1 MVVLPRRISFQMR
14 IDEIVSPKDIKPL
27 DIEQLSNLC
36 QDIRERI
43 ISIVSKRGGH
53 LASSLGAVEL
63 AVSIHYVYDAPKDKI
78 IWDVGHQAYAHKLL
92 TGRARNFDTLR
103 CYGGISGFPSH
114 FESEYDPFTVGHS
127 STAVSLAMGM
137 AVARDLNGDD
147 YNVLAIIGDGSLSG
161 GMCFEALNHAGH
173 SGTDILVIL
182 NSNNMAISPVQG
194 ALSNYVNRIIS
205 ADAYN
210 RIHNKIRDALLR
222 LPAGKSIARIGA
234 RLEEALKG
242 LIIPGWLFEELGF
255 RYFGPIDGHNI
266 DLLIQTLKR
275 IRPLPGPKL
284 LHVVTQK
291 GKGYKFAEKQP
302 TLFHGIGNF
311 DIDTGKVEKRGGKT
325 FTNAFSD
332 VMLEIFKKD
341 KDVVAITAAMLDG
354 TGLRPLRERFPERVF
369 DVGIAEEHAVTFSA
383 GLARAGKI
391 PVVAIYSTFLQRS
404 YDQMV
409 NDVALQDVGVVFA
422 IDRAG
427 LVGRDGIMHHGLLDI
442 CYLRPIPKMQ
452 LLAPRDE
459 TMMHSCFR
467 WAIEKAR
474 RDKVP
479 VALRYP
485 RAELPPDEISPIHS
499 IVEHTGQIVYD
510 RDGAKVAAF
519 CVGPLVY
526 DVYNIVKENDL
537 PVRVVDVLF
546 LAPMNIDWLI
556 SAAEGVEKI
565 VVFEEGYLRGGFGE
579 AVRAE
584 LRHFEVDCIAVEN
597 EFILH
602 GSREELL
609 CQVGLGYEQI
619 KERLFDAVEGA

>member
-1 MVVLPRRISFQMR
+1 MVVLPGRISFQMR